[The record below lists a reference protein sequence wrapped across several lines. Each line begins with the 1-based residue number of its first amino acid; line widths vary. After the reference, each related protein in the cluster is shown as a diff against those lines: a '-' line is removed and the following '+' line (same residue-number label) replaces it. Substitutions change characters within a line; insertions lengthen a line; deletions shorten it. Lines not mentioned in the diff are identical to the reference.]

1 MATQEA
7 INEAIKNW
15 GEAAVY
21 QAMEVVAVSDADGA
35 WSMFED
41 MGMFECAEV
50 VEFLYFDGAAE
61 D

>member
-1 MATQEA
+1 MPTQEA
-7 INEAIKNW
+7 VNEAIKNW
-15 GEAAVY
+15 GSDAVY
-21 QAMEVVAVSDADGA
+21 QAMEIVAVSDADGA

-41 MGMFECAEV
+41 NGMFECAEV